1 MSLFAGPKVAAHGSP
16 LCTFGRRRTDCYT
29 RKAPRRRMHA
39 LAAAG
44 STDTAKTALVTGANS
59 GIGFITVKEL
69 AKQGYRVVMACRDVD
84 KAQAAKAK
92 ILQEAPS
99 AKIEV
104 QYMDL
109 ADLATIRAFTDKA
122 LAFGGHLDLLIN
134 NAGVMATPP
143 MTTKDGFEFQ
153 LGVNHLS
160 HFLLTQS
167 LLPLMMSGRPARI
180 INVASSA
187 HQFGTIKFHDLM
199 SKTDY
204 SPWPVYGQS
213 KLANILHAYELSR
226 RLSADANIT
235 VNALHPGV
243 VGTNLGRYLIDDTK
257 WYTKPLVGISKI
269 FLKTPE
275 QGAATSLYLATSP
288 DIEGV
293 TGKYFSDCR
302 PQTSNKE
309 SYDTEVARRLW

>member
-1 MSLFAGPKVAAHGSP
+1 
-16 LCTFGRRRTDCYT
+16 
-29 RKAPRRRMHA
+29 MHA

-134 NAGVMATPP
+134 NAGAFYGSLAAVAWHDAHTMLSFCPKTCQTIPCRGHGHPSDDDQGWLRVPVGRQPP
-143 MTTKDGFEFQ
+143 VT
-153 LGVNHLS
+153 L
-160 HFLLTQS
+160 
-167 LLPLMMSGRPARI
+167 
-180 INVASSA
+180 SA
-187 HQFGTIKFHDLM
+187 HSITAP
-199 SKTDY
+199 TDDE
-204 SPWPVYGQS
+204 WPSRPDHQRCLVCAPIRDHQVSRPHVKDRLFTLASLWAKQIGQ
-213 KLANILHAYELSR
+213 
-226 RLSADANIT
+226 
-235 VNALHPGV
+235 
-243 VGTNLGRYLIDDTK
+243 
-257 WYTKPLVGISKI
+257 
-269 FLKTPE
+269 
-275 QGAATSLYLATSP
+275 YLACLRALEAAFSGCKHHSECTSSR
-288 DIEGV
+288 G
-293 TGKYFSDCR
+293 GR
-302 PQTSNKE
+302 H
-309 SYDTEVARRLW
+309 